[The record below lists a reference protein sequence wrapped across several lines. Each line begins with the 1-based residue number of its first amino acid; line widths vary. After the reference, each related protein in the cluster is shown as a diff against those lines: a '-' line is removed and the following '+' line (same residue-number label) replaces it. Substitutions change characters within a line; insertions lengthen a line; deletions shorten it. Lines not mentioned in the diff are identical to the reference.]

1 MSLSLN
7 DVLRKHR
14 GPRATIHAGADETE
28 GVKRE
33 PAPEVVDRVALRA
46 DLLAVRRS
54 NNTWFAIGVVLLV
67 ILFLAT
73 LGIVIAYIN
82 RPTVV
87 TSALSA
93 LGISSAGLV
102 TLMFRMWGTKSR
114 TEYML
119 ILASNMDAATLKS
132 IIDLLASK
140 L

>member
-1 MSLSLN
+1 MSISL
-7 DVLRKHR
+7 DHVLRKHA
-14 GPRATIHAGADETE
+14 GPRTKIHAGADETE
-28 GVKRE
+28 GA
-33 PAPEVVDRVALRA
+33 PPLGNPEVVDRVALRA
-46 DLLAVRRS
+46 DLQAVRKS
-54 NNTWFAIGVVLLV
+54 NNMWFAVGVALLV

-73 LGIVIAYIN
+73 LGIVIVYID

-87 TSALSA
+87 TTALSA

-119 ILASNMDAATLKS
+119 ILASNMDAATLKT
-132 IIDLLASK
+132 IVDLLASK